1 MASHHS
7 DNEEEEVSNGKLS
20 YDNYSQGAI
29 DELLNQCKTLYK
41 TLSTQKKKILSL
53 EEKIDTIQK
62 DFDKEKKNYFDKE
75 KHNFICNECDSLSF
89 PIFQLKRVIERY
101 KIRQI
106 GLEDILSRQRYSN
119 K

>member
-7 DNEEEEVSNGKLS
+7 DNEEEEVSKNKLS

-41 TLSTQKKKILSL
+41 TVSTQKKKILSL
-53 EEKIDTIQK
+53 EENIDTIQK
-62 DFDKEKKNYFDKE
+62 FYT
-75 KHNFICNECDSLSF
+75 NFTCNECDSLSF

-101 KIRQI
+101 TIRQI